1 MERFATELEYQNSSK
16 DEVSYVVESDTVH
29 YPAANSDPYP
39 WKIIW
44 SSAIPPGGF
53 DENRV
58 PWEGGTIGTDEK
70 LIQYPL
76 DFFDD
81 KPSFFTAYYGIML
94 GLREIVIPKLPT
106 NGYQYFLSG
115 ANNLRRIELGEGWKN
130 STLTSN
136 LLLGAGSGSQGFS
149 SRLDVIFPKEI
160 GESYFSGL
168 VSSCVYPEI
177 CNTLTIPKYRS
188 PGDAFVTIPERVS
201 NIICS
206 SDACKELIL
215 TGPASSLTLNFAYV
229 NGYLSRL
236 ILKKGV
242 TTINCTSQNYSNI
255 TEIIIKTTTM
265 PTTSPIIAKT
275 IGETGKGR
283 LVIPSSKIS
292 DYRNR
297 IINNSPYLIDPND
310 LSNWEIIGI

>member
-29 YPAANSDPYP
+29 YPTKTDPYP

-44 SSAIPPGGF
+44 SDAIPPGGF
-53 DENRV
+53 DENRA
-58 PWEGGTIGTDEK
+58 PWEGGNVTDEK

-94 GLREIVIPKLPT
+94 CLREIVIPKLPT

-115 ANNLRRIELGEGWKN
+115 ANNLRRIELGEGWKD

-136 LLLGAGSGSQGFS
+136 FLLGAGSGSQGSS
-149 SRLDVIFPKEI
+149 SRLDIIFPKEI
-160 GESYFSGL
+160 GGSYFNSL

-177 CNTLTIPKYRS
+177 CDTLTVPRYRS
-188 PGDAFVTIPERVS
+188 PENAFVTIPEKVS
-201 NIICS
+201 TIICS

-242 TTINCTSQNYSNI
+242 TTINCTNQDYSNI
-255 TEIIIKTTTM
+255 TEIIIRTTTM
-265 PTTSPIIAKT
+265 PTTAPIIAKT
-275 IGETGKGR
+275 IGETGRGR
-283 LVIPSSKIS
+283 LVIPRSKID

-297 IINNSPYLIDPND
+297 IINDSPYLIDPND
-310 LSNWEIIGI
+310 LSNWEIIGT